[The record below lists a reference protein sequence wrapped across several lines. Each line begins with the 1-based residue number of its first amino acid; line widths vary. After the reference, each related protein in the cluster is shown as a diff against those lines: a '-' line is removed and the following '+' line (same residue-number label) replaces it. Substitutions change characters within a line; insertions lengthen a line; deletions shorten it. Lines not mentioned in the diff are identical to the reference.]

1 LTSFCAREGIE
12 RADDG
17 AIAFVAA
24 ARHFHN
30 ARSVDTGVD
39 FVNYFTQKIED
50 KRKAYNVA
58 LNSPLDGG
66 IHPADK
72 AVTNSLRAAAREYRK
87 AKDGE

>member
-1 LTSFCAREGIE
+1 
-12 RADDG
+12 
-17 AIAFVAA
+17 
-24 ARHFHN
+24 
-30 ARSVDTGVD
+30 
-39 FVNYFTQKIED
+39 
-50 KRKAYNVA
+50 VA